1 MMRGFCRVKELAR
14 TPAATTVW
22 GILVSSA
29 AATGITIVFRN
40 HQLRD
45 VVPLLF
51 LVIIGVIAWFLGTWA
66 SIAGL
71 IAGLI
76 AGSLIF
82 SEFMYAPVGSLSI
95 AEDQARLNIV
105 MMVLFGLAVA
115 YFYGDRTTS

>member
-71 IAGLI
+71 IAG
-76 AGSLIF
+76 SLIF